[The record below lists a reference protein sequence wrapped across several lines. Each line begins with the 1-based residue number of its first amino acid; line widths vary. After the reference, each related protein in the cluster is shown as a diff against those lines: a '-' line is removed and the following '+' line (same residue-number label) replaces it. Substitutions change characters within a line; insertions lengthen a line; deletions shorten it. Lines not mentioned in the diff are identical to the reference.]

1 MGSGIMNEFGG
12 EKPVRDAQGPTVDVG
27 GSGKPANP
35 FRHGSDLG
43 SVLVVDDDPD
53 AVEILCRLLDTQKLR
68 TVPAKSGQQ
77 CLEIAR
83 AQPIDV
89 ILLDVT
95 MPGMDGLTVC
105 AELARDDRT
114 RGIPVIL
121 VTARDDHETRVAGMK
136 LGVSEFLTKPVN
148 KMDLFSRVRGQLEGR
163 ALARQMDQAIREP
176 TKE

>member
-1 MGSGIMNEFGG
+1 MTN
-12 EKPVRDAQGPTVDVG
+12 T
-27 GSGKPANP
+27 
-35 FRHGSDLG
+35 GSDKQSTQAQRHTADLAKKGIGKLGDLRRASDFG

-53 AVEILCRLLDTQKLR
+53 AVEILCRLLETQKLR
-68 TVPAKSGQQ
+68 TLPARSGFQ

-83 AQPIDV
+83 AESVDV

-105 AELARDDRT
+105 SELARDDRT

-148 KMDLFSRVRGQLEGR
+148 KTELFARVRGQLENR
-163 ALARQMDQAIREP
+163 ALARQMDQAIQAP
-176 TKE
+176 AKE